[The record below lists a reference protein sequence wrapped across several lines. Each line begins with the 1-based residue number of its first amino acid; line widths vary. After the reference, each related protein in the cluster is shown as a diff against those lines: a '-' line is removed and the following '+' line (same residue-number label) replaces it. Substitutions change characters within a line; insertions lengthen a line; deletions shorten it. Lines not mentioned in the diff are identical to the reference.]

1 MKPEDTGAS
10 HQVRHCCGTKRIL
23 VWLWNPNKI
32 LKLQF
37 HCASPTLLSNLDVQ
51 TPDQVMKFDPYAQL
65 FNG

>member
-32 LKLQF
+32 LKL
-37 HCASPTLLSNLDVQ
+37 
-51 TPDQVMKFDPYAQL
+51 
-65 FNG
+65 